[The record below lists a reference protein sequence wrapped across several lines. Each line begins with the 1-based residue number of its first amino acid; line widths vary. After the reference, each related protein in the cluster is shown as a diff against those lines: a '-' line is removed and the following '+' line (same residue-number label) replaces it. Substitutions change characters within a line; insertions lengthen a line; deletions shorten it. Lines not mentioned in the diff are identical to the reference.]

1 MMKKIYQLIVSI
13 PQDKLL
19 HIIAGMLIAMVCMRI
34 FTLLQIF
41 SGWEA
46 RLLAMAIVVV
56 VGALREIYNMRHG
69 GKFDPMDW
77 LASICGGLMSV
88 ILMI

>member
-19 HIIAGMLIAMVCMRI
+19 HIIAGMQIAMVCMRI

-46 RLLAMAIVVV
+46 RLLTMTVVV
-56 VGALREIYNMRHG
+56 TIGALREVYNMKHG

-77 LASICGGLMSV
+77 LATICGGLMPV
-88 ILMI
+88 ILVD